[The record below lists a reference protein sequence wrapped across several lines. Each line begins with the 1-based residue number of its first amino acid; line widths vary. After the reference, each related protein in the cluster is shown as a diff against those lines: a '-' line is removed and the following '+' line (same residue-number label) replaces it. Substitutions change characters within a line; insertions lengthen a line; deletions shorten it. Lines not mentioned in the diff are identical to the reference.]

1 MNPVMF
7 FILVH
12 VLLLRFSDCFHLLLC
27 VVLLAGGADGGLV
40 STDGGRYDV
49 DIPSRNR
56 KAVYWDEPESK
67 VRRCSWFYRND
78 GDSRL
83 VPYDE
88 EFADKLEASIQG
100 SEIYV

>member
-1 MNPVMF
+1 M
-7 FILVH
+7 
-12 VLLLRFSDCFHLLLC
+12 
-27 VVLLAGGADGGLV
+27 

-88 EFADKLEASIQG
+88 EFADKLEARFQG
-100 SEIYV
+100 SDCLKYIYFVNKLLAYVESVIC